1 MIFSRD
7 SLDDATEAEWHQLS
21 QWYNRMSNAT
31 TGKASQSSRQD
42 SSQTTKESNVTT
54 PASKFQ
60 EGGAHYK
67 RCPIQPWDYTI
78 ANDLDYFQG
87 SIIKYVTRWK
97 DKGGI
102 EDLRKARHFL
112 DKYIEVMTEKHKD
125 MYERPDGQKDS
136 QT

>member
-1 MIFSRD
+1 MRAWSIID
-7 SLDDATEAEWHQLS
+7 KIED
-21 QWYNRMSNAT
+21 QWYDILPNQNKMSKQT
-31 TGKASQSSRQD
+31 TGQD
-42 SSQTTKESNVTT
+42 THYYPRVSSQTTSESNVTT

-112 DKYIEVMTEKHKD
+112 DKYIEVMVEKHKD

>member
-1 MIFSRD
+1 MSIC
-7 SLDDATEAEWHQLS
+7 DDATEEQWNDLSRWYQKNWMNNVTTVENCLSSHQ
-21 QWYNRMSNAT
+21 
-31 TGKASQSSRQD
+31 GSRAI
-42 SSQTTKESNVTT
+42 TNESNVIT

-78 ANDLDYFQG
+78 ANDLDYCQG